1 MRVETSTVTGTGGRI
16 DCLFMDRQSLWRH
29 LRRWESLAADADGPF
44 RLRFGT
50 LFVADADS
58 AREILVDSADHY
70 VQQSGFF
77 RLGAEPLPQALRT
90 AASHELLRAL
100 SHHDLPSSFDV
111 DFALHEVSDSRGR
124 LRHQRWGVGLVRR
137 FFAPVVAHPRHAE
150 LNSLVDA
157 YIKSSVIADDI
168 VGRVATRSHRS
179 VSRIRAGF
187 AEQLGRIPARET
199 EAATDVDVSDLVDVV
214 LSMRGELTSAD
225 RAQLLQRL
233 ILSVVGF
240 TGVTLEWVVLLGIQ
254 YGYNTPAVRPDQVRS
269 LVRETLRLYPTA
281 WRLVRVSATDHDIR
295 GVPVSKGEH
304 VMIGT
309 HAIHR
314 SGAVWDKPLD
324 FDPSRWER
332 LADDQ
337 RRAFLPF
344 GKGAEMCPANGF
356 ALKALEHL
364 GYLILRGYRG
374 DVRIRR
380 WKPHV
385 RTLLAPPAGWTR
397 LTKST

>member
-1 MRVETSTVTGTGGRI
+1 
-16 DCLFMDRQSLWRH
+16 MDRQSLWRH
-29 LRRWESLAADADGPF
+29 LRQWENLAADADGPF

-50 LFVADADS
+50 LFVADADA
-58 AREILVDSADHY
+58 AREILVDSADNY
-70 VQQSGFF
+70 VSQSGFF
-77 RLGAEPLPQALRT
+77 RIGPEPLPQALRT
-90 AASHELLRAL
+90 AASRELLRAL
-100 SHHDLPSSFDV
+100 AHHDLKSSFDI
-111 DFALHEVSDSRGR
+111 DSAIHELSDSRGR

-137 FFAPVVAHPRHAE
+137 YFAPVIAHQRHAE

-157 YIKSSVIADDI
+157 YVESSVIADDI
-168 VGRVATRSHRS
+168 VGRIARRSHRS

-187 AEQLGRIPARET
+187 TEELRRLPAREP
-199 EAATDVDVSDLVDVV
+199 ESDIRDLVDVV
-214 LSMRGELTSAD
+214 LSLRGELSPAD

-233 ILSVVGF
+233 ILSTVGF

-254 YGYNTPAVRPDQVRS
+254 HGYNTSAVRPDQVRS

-281 WRLVRVSATDHDIR
+281 WRLAREAATDHEI
-295 GVPVSKGEH
+295 GGAPVGKGDH
-304 VMIGT
+304 VLIGT

-324 FDPSRWER
+324 FHPSRWEK
-332 LADDQ
+332 LTDDQ
-337 RRAFLPF
+337 RRAYLPF
-344 GKGAEMCPANGF
+344 GKGEEMCPANGF

-374 DVRIRR
+374 NVRVRK
-380 WKPHV
+380 WKPHA

-397 LTKST
+397 L

>member
-1 MRVETSTVTGTGGRI
+1 MF
-16 DCLFMDRQSLWRH
+16 LDRQSLWRH
-29 LRRWESLAADADGPF
+29 LRQWENLAAEAEGPF

-58 AREILVDSADHY
+58 AREILVDSADRY
-70 VQQSGFF
+70 IQQSGFF
-77 RLGAEPLPQALRT
+77 RLGPEPLPQALRT
-90 AASHELLRAL
+90 AASHELLRVL
-100 SHHDLPSSFDV
+100 SHHDLHALFDV
-111 DFALHEVSDSRGR
+111 DDAIHELSDSRGH
-124 LRHQRWGVGLVRR
+124 LRHQRWGVRLVRR
-137 FFAPVVAHPRHAE
+137 YFAPVIAHHRHTA

-157 YIKSSVIADDI
+157 YVESSVIADDV
-168 VGRVATRSHRS
+168 VGRVVTPSHRS
-179 VSRIRAGF
+179 VRRIRAGF
-187 AEQLGRIPARET
+187 AEQLRRLPAREAEA
-199 EAATDVDVSDLVDVV
+199 EAAVTPATTATDADADVRDLVDVV
-214 LSMRGELTSAD
+214 FGLRGELTPAD

-233 ILSVVGF
+233 ILSMVGF
-240 TGVTLEWVVLLGIQ
+240 TGVALEWVVLLGIQ
-254 YGYNTPAVRPDQVRS
+254 HGYNTPAVRPDQVRS

-281 WRLVRVSATDHDIR
+281 WRLVREAATDHEIR

-314 SGAVWDKPLD
+314 SGAVWDRPLD

-332 LADDQ
+332 LTDDQ

-364 GYLILRGYRG
+364 GHLILHGYRG
-374 DVRIRR
+374 TVRIRKR
-380 WKPHV
+380 TPHA

-397 LTKST
+397 LTRSG

>member
-1 MRVETSTVTGTGGRI
+1 ME
-16 DCLFMDRQSLWRH
+16 
-29 LRRWESLAADADGPF
+29 
-44 RLRFGT
+44 
-50 LFVADADS
+50 
-58 AREILVDSADHY
+58 
-70 VQQSGFF
+70 
-77 RLGAEPLPQALRT
+77 
-90 AASHELLRAL
+90 
-100 SHHDLPSSFDV
+100 
-111 DFALHEVSDSRGR
+111 
-124 LRHQRWGVGLVRR
+124 LVRR
-137 FFAPVVAHPRHAE
+137 YFAPVIAHHRPTE
-150 LNSLVDA
+150 LTSLVDA

-179 VSRIRAGF
+179 VRRIRAGF
-187 AEQLGRIPARET
+187 AEQLRRLPARESESET
-199 EAATDVDVSDLVDVV
+199 ESESEATTDADVRDLVDVV
-214 LSMRGELTSAD
+214 RSLRGELTPAD

-240 TGVTLEWVVLLGIQ
+240 TGVALEWVVLLGIQ
-254 YGYNTPAVRPDQVRS
+254 HGYNTPAVRPDQLRS

-281 WRLVRVSATDHDIR
+281 WRLVREAATDHEIR

-314 SGAVWDKPLD
+314 SGAVWDRPWD

-364 GYLILRGYRG
+364 GYLILHGYRG
-374 DVRIRR
+374 TVRIRKR
-380 WKPHV
+380 TPHA

-397 LTKST
+397 LTKSG